1 MSTSLLLCVDGTQD
15 GSGRVDGAGTAR
27 PAPAA
32 GVGVVGCGG
41 AAAGHGVTQ
50 GRRCGKENCRCADG
64 QLHGPYTY
72 LSVSRPGRRP
82 RLVYVPAELTETVSG
97 QVAVAARVETVLAEI
112 TAINTELLARRAP
125 G

>member
-1 MSTSLLLCVDGTQD
+1 V
-15 GSGRVDGAGTAR
+15 
-27 PAPAA
+27 
-32 GVGVVGCGG
+32 
-41 AAAGHGVTQ
+41 VTQ
-50 GRRCGKENCRCADG
+50 GRQCGKETCRCASG

-72 LSVSRPGRRP
+72 LSVPRPGGRA
-82 RLVYVPAELTETVSG
+82 RLVYVPAELTETVAG